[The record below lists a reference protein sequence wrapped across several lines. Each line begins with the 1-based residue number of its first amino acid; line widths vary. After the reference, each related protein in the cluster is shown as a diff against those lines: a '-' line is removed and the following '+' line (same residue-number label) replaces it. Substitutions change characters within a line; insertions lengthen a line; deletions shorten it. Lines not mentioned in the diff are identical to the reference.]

1 MKNTLTLRVH
11 RSLWLLST
19 SILLS
24 ACAAVGPDYKAPELL
39 SPATWSLWSSSS
51 KELPRNEGMQGAPEH
66 KWWAAFQDSVL
77 DQLETRVLES
87 SPDLKT
93 AMLHYEQ
100 ARSQRSV
107 TASQQVPEVKLQ
119 GGAIR
124 QRQSEYAAGD
134 RVLDVMAPNNRD
146 AVAKSL
152 SEPYTS
158 YQGGFDASWEI
169 DLWGRVRRAVEA
181 ADADIANSLALL
193 DQTRLVISSDLAMA
207 YIDLRTT
214 QRLLKLTRDDITAL
228 RERTSMMESRSK
240 HGLANDLDLER
251 QRLQL
256 ADLEAQMPPLLEQ
269 EAQSKNRIC
278 LLLGLRPGDLAKELA
293 AESAPAAAMVLP
305 QYKLGV
311 PSELAGRRP
320 DIRAAEAR
328 LHQATAA
335 IGEAQAQLYPSV
347 RLGLRFGLDSYEAGK
362 FGDWGSRF
370 WSIGPS
376 LDLPIFDGGRRRAT
390 VTLRELRQQ
399 EAAIEFQRTVLRAWQ
414 EVDDALTSYAAEQ
427 ELQQRL
433 LVKAQSSADV
443 YQLAQARERA
453 GLVDYLNVIDAQ
465 RTDIQARR
473 DVVASQGRTQLRFIA
488 IYRALGGGVAETAD

>member
-1 MKNTLTLRVH
+1 M
-11 RSLWLLST
+11 
-19 SILLS
+19 
-24 ACAAVGPDYKAPELL
+24 
-39 SPATWSLWSSSS
+39 
-51 KELPRNEGMQGAPEH
+51 
-66 KWWAAFQDSVL
+66 
-77 DQLETRVLES
+77 
-87 SPDLKT
+87 
-93 AMLHYEQ
+93 
-100 ARSQRSV
+100 
-107 TASQQVPEVKLQ
+107 
-119 GGAIR
+119 
-124 QRQSEYAAGD
+124 
-134 RVLDVMAPNNRD
+134 
-146 AVAKSL
+146 
-152 SEPYTS
+152 
-158 YQGGFDASWEI
+158 
-169 DLWGRVRRAVEA
+169 
-181 ADADIANSLALL
+181 ALL

-256 ADLEAQMPPLLEQ
+256 ADLEEQMPPLLEQ

-427 ELQQRL
+427 ERQQRL

>member
-1 MKNTLTLRVH
+1 
-11 RSLWLLST
+11 
-19 SILLS
+19 
-24 ACAAVGPDYKAPELL
+24 
-39 SPATWSLWSSSS
+39 
-51 KELPRNEGMQGAPEH
+51 MQGAPEH

-320 DIRAAEAR
+320 DIRAAKAR

-376 LDLPIFDGGRRRAT
+376 LDLPIFDGCRRRAT

-427 ELQQRL
+427 ERQQRL